1 MNRRQALLA
10 LASLVLGGVFGGRA
24 SAQVGPGQQA
34 SLRDIL
40 LRELRVRFAQE
51 RDFIDQLLPHV
62 GPGKTFSQ
70 KEVLFLM
77 RKAQSKN
84 LKFPFPYFRLMVK
97 LLAARRGLNL

>member
-1 MNRRQALLA
+1 MTRRQALLA
-10 LASLVLGGVFGGRA
+10 LAVSVFGTVLGTRA
-24 SAQVGPGQQA
+24 TAQVGPGEKA

-62 GPGKTFSQ
+62 GPGKTFSER
-70 KEVLFLM
+70 EVLFLM

-84 LKFPFPYFRLMVK
+84 LKFPFPYFQLMVK